1 MKAAILLT
9 TIYSLLPIAVTAQ
22 IYNCD
27 GTYQNTPC
35 ENGHVVMD
43 EKPYDPAR
51 ALAAEQSRALAKAKS
66 DEYSREYSR
75 RQSDSMRLLMELNA
89 DARDERKTQAMERL
103 SAIEMERLNRSR
115 LGP

>member
-1 MKAAILLT
+1 MGMKTAISLT
-9 TIYSLLPIAVTAQ
+9 LALYLLPINTTAQ

-27 GTYQNTPC
+27 GTYKNTPC

-43 EKPYDPAR
+43 EKPHDPAQV
-51 ALAAEQSRALAKAKS
+51 LAAEQSRALAKAKS
-66 DEYSREYSR
+66 DEYLRK
-75 RQSDSMRLLMELNA
+75 QSNDIRLMIELNA

-103 SAIEMERLNRSR
+103 STIEMERLNRSR